1 MSEREEI
8 LCGAGVSSPDRDSRE
23 EEREE
28 LMRLVSP
35 EMPRMIRIGM
45 VVAITK
51 GAERII
57 VRARAVLLLFL

>member
-8 LCGAGVSSPDRDSRE
+8 LCGAGVSAPDRDSRE

-35 EMPRMIRIGM
+35 EMPRKIRIGM

-57 VRARAVLLLFL
+57 VRAQAVLLLFL